1 MLVNNRTIGLAVY
14 ILLLIGILLGGIY
27 WGNKN
32 IKSDKQIEMKYKKV
46 NFNSKISGKIT
57 DWRFRGFRSYSS
69 SWEIDSIQLI
79 TFPWA
84 ENWAYPK
91 KHLSH
96 FLQVNDSVVKP
107 QNSDTLYIFRNN
119 EQFYFVLEKRI
130 GK

>member
-1 MLVNNRTIGLAVY
+1 
-14 ILLLIGILLGGIY
+14 
-27 WGNKN
+27 
-32 IKSDKQIEMKYKKV
+32 MKYKKV